1 MASEEELINRTARR
15 EVLRS
20 FSLSDTE
27 TSVERN
33 LRRAYAHHDSLMCQ
47 RVAAE
52 DAPEMARLLDAEM
65 QSMEHIIEEEQAH
78 RAQVA
83 ALSQMQLQAME
94 RVAEQERE
102 LRRLSELMAQ
112 HQAILTTSPERPQP
126 QSLPVSP
133 PHNLAQLREE
143 VQDMLPGTVN
153 TLRGAADRAGQMSDL
168 GNLPT
173 FAEDTLQ
180 DILEEEQEEI
190 PVTPQRRVRFETSTP
205 VVRPVERPRERIQP
219 SKVPQVPSVEKSL
232 SRYPE
237 ARDLFEEGF
246 SRSLQ
251 AAATE
256 FKKLREPKVAK
267 FKGGYSSE
275 ASLIFQSWLKDIW
288 VYTIERRLSQWEAIQ
303 LVKDYTSEQARSEVE
318 YYLGLTPEEEQSFQG
333 LIDHLSLAFQSCE
346 TVSSLIADFYNR
358 FQKTRE
364 TEDAFAD
371 ELQILVQK
379 IVARKPEFIHEAN
392 QALKHQYAQ
401 NLCDPYFGVV
411 ARGQCLSSPDS
422 ESFTQFRGRLA
433 LMFNSRGKQQ
443 CARAT
448 VSATAAECG
457 DVEHLS
463 RNSRQRQ
470 SKIDAQAAEIAQ
482 MKTKLNKALQE
493 NKQLKNLFSQDKMVE
508 AMTKAVSSMTVQSC
522 PSLSSKGT
530 QYQGASSFIGRPRPP
545 QLACGADGTLLPSI
559 TCNYCKDTGHF
570 KDNCVRLNNKIA
582 RELAQEQATRK
593 ASNSDKPGS
602 AKQLPKK

>member
-1 MASEEELINRTARR
+1 MASEEDLINRTARR

-20 FSLSDTE
+20 FSLSETE

-33 LRRAYAHHDSLMCQ
+33 LRRARAHHDNLMRQ

-65 QSMEHIIEEEQAH
+65 ASVEHIIEEEQAH

-94 RVAEQERE
+94 RVEEQERE
-102 LRRLSELMAQ
+102 LRRLSNLMAQ

-126 QSLPVSP
+126 QSPPPTSP
-133 PHNLAQLREE
+133 PNNLARLRGEIQN
-143 VQDMLPGTVN
+143 VLPGTVN
-153 TLRGAADRAGQMSDL
+153 TLRGAADRAGQVSDL
-168 GNLPT
+168 GNPPNL
-173 FAEDTLQ
+173 AEDTLH
-180 DILEEEQEEI
+180 DILEEELQEEI
-190 PVTPQRRVRFETSTP
+190 PVTPQRRVRFQTSTP
-205 VVRPVERPRERIQP
+205 VVRPEERLRERVQP
-219 SKVPQVPSVEKSL
+219 SRVPQMPSAEKSL

-267 FKGGYSSE
+267 FKGGYSSD
-275 ASLIFQSWLKDIW
+275 ASLIFQSWLKDIR
-288 VYTIERRLSQWEAIQ
+288 VYTIERRLSQREAIQ

-371 ELQILVQK
+371 ELQVLVRK

-401 NLCDPYFGVV
+401 NLRDPYFGVV

-443 CARAT
+443 RARAT

-470 SKIDAQAAEIAQ
+470 NKIDAQAAEIAH
-482 MKTKLNKALQE
+482 MKTELNKALQE
-493 NKQLKNLFSQDKMVE
+493 NKQLKNMFSTEKMVE
-508 AMTKAVSSMTVQSC
+508 AMTKAVSSMTVQSR

-530 QYQGASSFIGRPRPP
+530 QYKEASNFIGRPRPP
-545 QLACGADGTLLPSI
+545 QLARGADGTLLPSI

-570 KDNCVRLNNKIA
+570 KDNCVRLNNKLA
-582 RELAQEQATRK
+582 RELAQEEATRK
-593 ASNSDKPGS
+593 ASDKSGS
-602 AKQLPKK
+602 TKQLPKK

>member
-1 MASEEELINRTARR
+1 
-15 EVLRS
+15 
-20 FSLSDTE
+20 
-27 TSVERN
+27 
-33 LRRAYAHHDSLMCQ
+33 
-47 RVAAE
+47 
-52 DAPEMARLLDAEM
+52 
-65 QSMEHIIEEEQAH
+65 
-78 RAQVA
+78 
-83 ALSQMQLQAME
+83 ME
-94 RVAEQERE
+94 R
-102 LRRLSELMAQ
+102 
-112 HQAILTTSPERPQP
+112 
-126 QSLPVSP
+126 
-133 PHNLAQLREE
+133 LRE
-143 VQDMLPGTVN
+143 
-153 TLRGAADRAGQMSDL
+153 
-168 GNLPT
+168 
-173 FAEDTLQ
+173 
-180 DILEEEQEEI
+180 
-190 PVTPQRRVRFETSTP
+190 RV
-205 VVRPVERPRERIQP
+205 QP
-219 SKVPQVPSVEKSL
+219 SRVPQVPSAEKSL

-267 FKGGYSSE
+267 FKGGYSSD
-275 ASLIFQSWLKDIW
+275 ASLIFQSWLKDIR

-371 ELQILVQK
+371 ELQILVRK

-401 NLCDPYFGVV
+401 NLRDPYFGVV

-443 CARAT
+443 RARAT

-457 DVEHLS
+457 EVEHLS

-470 SKIDAQAAEIAQ
+470 NKIDAQAAEIAH
-482 MKTKLNKALQE
+482 MKTELNKALQE
-493 NKQLKNLFSQDKMVE
+493 NKQLKNLFSTEKMVE
-508 AMTKAVSSMTVQSC
+508 AMTKAVSSMTVQSR

-530 QYQGASSFIGRPRPP
+530 QYKEASNFIGRPRPP
-545 QLACGADGTLLPSI
+545 QLARGADGTLLPSI

-593 ASNSDKPGS
+593 ASNNDKPGS